1 MALDSALVA
10 AEGFALLAVLEI
22 AHLDVEEDI
31 DFPGA
36 EGVADEFALEELTHE
51 PIELGED
58 GFGVEFREP
67 LDLAGGAV
75 HFDFFWGEIHYSAS
89 RVPVLTCVT
98 VLECC
103 YSI

>member
-1 MALDSALVA
+1 
-10 AEGFALLAVLEI
+10 
-22 AHLDVEEDI
+22 
-31 DFPGA
+31 
-36 EGVADEFALEELTHE
+36 
-51 PIELGED
+51 
-58 GFGVEFREP
+58 
-67 LDLAGGAV
+67 LAGGAV